1 MSEVRGTPLV
11 GVVAA
16 ALVVFLGWLS
26 WTAKRLHRL
35 HVRREAAAAS
45 LRARLLE
52 RSDLVLHTAEGLSA
66 DGLSP
71 ASATRL
77 RGAARRARTS
87 GGDGWIAESDLSQ
100 TLRAVQLPPP
110 YQDLI
115 AGRLTDVTRRA
126 SMARRIHNDLTS
138 RAIELRGRRRVR
150 WFGLAGHAPPP
161 SMIELDDGL
170 S

>member
-1 MSEVRGTPLV
+1 MSEVRGTPLF

-26 WTAKRLHRL
+26 WTANRLHRAHL
-35 HVRREAAAAS
+35 RREAAAAS

-52 RSDLVLHTAEGLSA
+52 RSDLVLQMA
-66 DGLSP
+66 DGLST

-77 RGAARRARTS
+77 RGAATRARTS
-87 GGDGWIAESDLSQ
+87 GGDDWIAESELSQ

-110 YQDLI
+110 HHDLL
-115 AGRLTDVTRRA
+115 AGRLSDVTRRA
-126 SMARRIHNDLTS
+126 SVARRIHNDLTS